1 MKSVSVKQFKN
12 AIDTMLSES
21 YIDGVSY
28 IPLDKTPDG
37 KTIALVI
44 GWQDGYEDGEKWQ
57 VKMPTLDGK
66 DLIFTLCGKIAVNID
81 DLQCDYNF
89 DWYMPTICDGDKL
102 DGDIFDTDMA
112 LTGNYESDLE
122 WFMDNAKQII
132 EDFKLGVL
140 TI

>member
-1 MKSVSVKQFKN
+1 MKKVSVKQFKN
-12 AIDTMLSES
+12 AINTMLSES

-44 GWQDGYEDGEKWQ
+44 GWQDGYDDGEKWQ
-57 VKMPTLDGK
+57 VKMPMLDGE

-89 DWYMPTICDGDKL
+89 DWYMPYGDS
-102 DGDIFDTDMA
+102 GDIYDTDMA
-112 LTGNYESDLE
+112 LTGDYEDDLAWLLSE
-122 WFMDNAKQII
+122 AKDMI
-132 EDFKLGVL
+132 KLMKKGVL